1 MSCVDRQTHSRHVVV
16 GASFSASSL
25 KDEKRATMTRRARV
39 QSWPGRTLRGTLFL
53 GYRTQGSP
61 SSQRTSLDSTGT
73 ALGATNDNGT
83 VTAKLPGLQN
93 APAPAGGPSQ
103 ITDHFPAYQDPSD
116 GFCPELTVNSL
127 TVFAASDAFHTTYL
141 YNYLPSPSAWLA
153 LSNPLPFM
161 QSDRKK
167 SKPETRVGL
176 VPREA

>member
-1 MSCVDRQTHSRHVVV
+1 MLIGRHSRHVVV

-127 TVFAASDAFHTTYL
+127 TVFAASDAFRTTYL
-141 YNYLPSPSAWLA
+141 YNYLPSPSAC
-153 LSNPLPFM
+153 LPE
-161 QSDRKK
+161 S
-167 SKPETRVGL
+167 
-176 VPREA
+176 